1 MPVEPGLGIEIDF
14 DLLGNHLIGRV
25 SRSAIESRRVNR

>member
-25 SRSAIESRRVNR
+25 